1 MDGKALAAKVR
12 EKVEREAEELG
23 SLGLATVLVGNDPA
37 SEVYIRLKHTDAEQV
52 GIRPI
57 DERLPEDATEEDVL
71 QLVEQLNADEAVDG
85 IIVQTP
91 LPSHLDEFEL
101 LAAVD
106 PLKDVDGL
114 TPHNAG
120 LLLIGRRRHV
130 GATPLGVM
138 ELLNEYRIPT
148 VGARAVVVGRSMIVG
163 KPVSLLLLQANA
175 TVTICHSRTEELQ
188 RHTLDAD
195 ILVAGAGVPGLIT
208 REMVKRGATVIDVG
222 ITRTEAGLVGDV
234 DPGVA
239 EIAGHLTPVP
249 GGVGPMT
256 RAMVLENTVRAARYR
271 RGLLPFA

>member
-12 EKVEREAEELG
+12 EKVEREVEELG

-175 TVTICHSRTEELQ
+175 TVTICHSRTEGLQ

-195 ILVAGAGVPGLIT
+195 ILVAAVGVPGLIT
-208 REMVKRGATVIDVG
+208 REMVQRGATVIDVG

-239 EIAGHLTPVP
+239 EIAGYLTPVP

-271 RGLLPFA
+271 RGLLPFS

>member
-12 EKVEREAEELG
+12 EQVAREVGELG
-23 SLGLATVLVGNDPA
+23 SLGLATILVGNDPA

-57 DERLPEDATEEDVL
+57 DERLPEDAAEEDVL
-71 QLVEQLNADEAVDG
+71 ALIRRLNEDDGVDG
-85 IIVQTP
+85 VIVQTP
-91 LPSHLDEFEL
+91 LPSHLDEDKL
-101 LAAVD
+101 LAAVE
-106 PLKDVDGL
+106 PVKDVDGL

-130 GATPLGVM
+130 GATPLGIM
-138 ELLNEYRIPT
+138 ALLDEYRIRT
-148 VGARAVVVGRSMIVG
+148 SGARAVVVGRSMIVG

-175 TVTICHSRTEELQ
+175 TLTICHTRTEDLQ

-195 ILVAGAGVPGLIT
+195 ILVAAVGVPGLIT
-208 REMVKRGATVIDVG
+208 REMVNVGATVIDVG
-222 ITRTEAGLVGDV
+222 ITRTDAGLIGDV
-234 DPGVA
+234 DPSVA
-239 EIAGHLTPVP
+239 EVAGHLTPVP